1 MRTWLSLLPFALLVA
16 CSAYEPLPVSTRR
29 DEARSSSTRQD
40 QGGIDKV
47 ESAPPRAAKQTAGAS
62 AADAGQR
69 QQTGAAGKRA
79 AGGSG
84 GSSQPAPHDAGMA
97 KSKPADVDAG
107 KPEQAEPDASKAKD
121 SAADAG
127 PDVASEK
134 RAQNSGSCCSTSTQ
148 PGCGDVALRAC
159 VCEREPRCCT
169 ESWDESCTRLVK
181 EKHCQ
186 SGVRDCVCG
195 YGEGQWQQAYCC
207 QGGWNDTCES
217 VSYNKCGATAD
228 CP

>member
-1 MRTWLSLLPFALLVA
+1 M
-16 CSAYEPLPVSTRR
+16 
-29 DEARSSSTRQD
+29 DGD
-40 QGGIDKV
+40 
-47 ESAPPRAAKQTAGAS
+47 
-62 AADAGQR
+62 ADA
-69 QQTGAAGKRA
+69 
-79 AGGSG
+79 S
-84 GSSQPAPHDAGMA
+84 

-107 KPEQAEPDASKAKD
+107 KPKQAEPDAAMSMSMG
-121 SAADAG
+121 SASDAG
-127 PDVASEK
+127 PDGGSEK
-134 RAQNSGSCCSTSTQ
+134 SAQNTGSCCSTSTQ
-148 PGCGDVALRAC
+148 PGCGDAALRAC
-159 VCEREPRCCT
+159 VCEREPRCCS
-169 ESWDESCTRLVK
+169 EAWDENCTRLVK

>member
-1 MRTWLSLLPFALLVA
+1 MRSWLCLLPLIAFVA
-16 CSAYEPLPVSTRR
+16 CSAYEPLPQGTRR
-29 DEARSSSTRQD
+29 DDARSSSSRTD

-47 ESAPPRAAKQTAGAS
+47 ESAPPRAAKQS
-62 AADAGQR
+62 VADAGSR
-69 QQTGAAGKRA
+69 KQTGEAEKHTAA
-79 AGGSG
+79 GSG
-84 GSSQPAPHDAGMA
+84 GMSKPSQAAPRDAGTSTT
-97 KSKPADVDAG
+97 KSKPTEVDAG
-107 KPEQAEPDASKAKD
+107 KPKQAEPDASQAKT
-121 SAADAG
+121 SG
-127 PDVASEK
+127 PDAATEK
-134 RAQNSGSCCSTSTQ
+134 PAQNTGSCCSTSAL

-159 VCEREPRCCT
+159 VCEREPRCCS
-169 ESWDESCTRLVK
+169 EAWDENCTRLVK